1 MYFELTF
8 SFRIYNRGIPVI
20 SKDRRPRMEAIAK
33 ELAKGQFDIVC
44 LQEVW
49 SNSDYDFITE
59 NAKAV
64 LPYAHYFF
72 RYL

>member
-1 MYFELTF
+1 MELTF
-8 SFRIYNRGIPVI
+8 RICNRGIPVI

-59 NAKAV
+59 NVKDV
-64 LPYAHYFF
+64 LPYTHYFF
-72 RYL
+72 RYDL